1 MRRLVERASGAVR
14 KWLKG
19 NNVTNEI
26 DPYLQWA
33 LLPGVAC
40 DFAPALIAAAEAE
53 AKDLG
58 DAGLLKAP
66 QVLVGIEL
74 ADPAS
79 FNCPDYLS
87 LYGAGDFHKTMLTC
101 QIARLN
107 AADLGRLTA
116 EPGITSVTVA
126 VNVLR
131 SDQDGGRTD
140 GGNLETVGRFHRGG
154 VTDLPSELIV
164 TNKKVI
170 AIIDHGCP
178 FANDQFRAMTPAQ
191 QPKDA
196 PKSRVKLMWD
206 QDPARKSKTYSHWG
220 LTENGFLYGAELQNV
235 VDDDRHPTIN
245 KLMEKHF
252 KDGVFDE
259 AGCYDAIDY
268 LVPRRAWSHGAH
280 VMDLAAGWPNP
291 ANFDVTDRDAA
302 ADADIIFVQLPRR
315 TIADSSGGAMAVY
328 VLDAL
333 QYIVERTLP
342 DADVVVNLSF
352 GTFAGPHDGTS
363 FLERAID
370 EICRYR
376 PKLKVVLPAG
386 NSRNEDCHAQLTLEN
401 ASPNQTLQLEV
412 MADDPRPTFV
422 ELWWSGDAELG
433 ISLLPPGGVWCG
445 PVGSNGSKK
454 WPDASDAYECTIIQ
468 KTGLRGNTAVVKNS
482 MALIA
487 IAATAHT
494 DTPAPCAPFGIWTIQ
509 IESTN
514 SPVTVDAWIERG
526 DIVLYEGWQ
535 ATQARFVVDPTE
547 HPADDYPAGQP
558 VRKSG
563 TLNAFGAGQHTE
575 LVGARYADGSGVP
588 AYASIGP
595 GRNGLR
601 DGVVVE
607 PSYPT
612 DDSET
617 LVGILASSGMGTG
630 VARLSGTSM
639 AAPQHSRELLNRT
652 K

>member
-1 MRRLVERASGAVR
+1 MA
-14 KWLKG
+14 
-19 NNVTNEI
+19 TEI
-26 DPYLQWA
+26 DPYLDWA
-33 LLPGVAC
+33 QLPGVAC
-40 DFAPALIAAAEAE
+40 DFAPAMLTEHEQKVIESFE
-53 AKDLG
+53 K
-58 DAGLLKAP
+58 KQP
-66 QVLVGIEL
+66 QPLPPEVLVGIEI
-74 ADPAS
+74 ADPS
-79 FNCPDYLS
+79 TFVVPDYLE
-87 LYGAGDFHKTMLTC
+87 LYGVGDFKTFGLKC
-101 QIARLN
+101 QIARLK
-107 AADLGRLTA
+107 AADLEKLKMESGVVSL
-116 EPGITSVTVA
+116 TVA
-126 VNVLR
+126 INVLR
-131 SDQDGGRTD
+131 SDQGDGRTD
-140 GGNLETVGRFHRGG
+140 GGRLESGGVHRGR
-154 VTDLPSELIV
+154 TQSKASELIV
-164 TNKKVI
+164 TTKKVI

-178 FANDQFRAMTPAQ
+178 FANDQFRVTATPNQA
-191 QPKDA
+191 A
-196 PKSRVKLMWD
+196 ESPKSRVKLMWD
-206 QDPARKSKTYSHWG
+206 QDPGRKSEGGWYWG
-220 LTENGFLYGAELQNV
+220 PKSNGFLYGAELQNIKEDEPWPAPV
-235 VDDDRHPTIN
+235 THPTIDA
-245 KLMEKHF
+245 LMKKHTNEAS
-252 KDGVFDE
+252 GVFDE

-268 LVPRRAWSHGAH
+268 LVPRREWSHGSH

-291 ANFDVTDRDAA
+291 MNLEGTERDAA

-342 DADVVVNLSF
+342 QADVIVNLSF

-370 EICRYR
+370 EICRSR
-376 PKLKVVLPAG
+376 TNLKVVLPAG
-386 NSRNEDCHAQLTLEN
+386 NSRNEDCHAQLLID
-401 ASPNQTLQLEV
+401 ASTSQSLQLEV

-433 ISLLPPGGVWCG
+433 ISLLPPGGAWCG
-445 PVGSNGSKK
+445 PVGSNASKK
-454 WPDASDAYECTIIQ
+454 WPDASGAYECTIIQ

-494 DTPAPCAPFGIWTIQ
+494 DTLAPCAPFGIWTIQ

-547 HPADDYPAGQP
+547 HPADDYPAGRP

-563 TLNAFGAGQHTE
+563 TLNAFGAGQRTA

-595 GRNGLR
+595 GRNGRR